1 MRHTQMDNDK
11 VLFFL
16 RTTTMSVAVCIKFK
30 TNDFY
35 KIRMNIS
42 SKDNIVYILMFT
54 LPSFVSDLLKT
65 IRITLLHFE
74 CVCLQNLCHT

>member
-42 SKDNIVYILMFT
+42 SKDLHNIVYILMFT

-65 IRITLLHFE
+65 IRNIA
-74 CVCLQNLCHT
+74 